1 MSFTCTLPKPNGK
14 PCGKTINGMTGLME
28 LNNLRKHINRHT
40 HLVVNTD
47 ALTARVMMEDGE
59 VPPYTIIP

>member
-1 MSFTCTLPKPNGK
+1 
-14 PCGKTINGMTGLME
+14 MTGLME